1 MRSPIEMVKPFS
13 SAFIPVMAGAALLAL
28 LLPMAAGCAPA
39 ADQGR
44 SGSASGQGQGTAGS
58 SAGPGQGAS
67 GDGEPDQLKV
77 IATVAPITSLTENIG
92 GDRISLEGVVPEGT
106 NSHTYE
112 PTPSVAQTLAQADLF
127 VANGLFLEEPT
138 IALAE
143 ANLKEEAVILTLADQ
158 AISKEDWVFD
168 FSFPE
173 SGGHPNP
180 HLWTAP
186 LMAKKYAQLI
196 HEQLVALDP
205 ENQGYYDSN
214 LEKLEARLDELD
226 RKIEEVVA
234 TIPAENRKL
243 LTYHDSFPIFAQR
256 YGFEIIGAI
265 QPSDFSEPSAREVAS
280 LIEQVKESGV
290 PAIFGSEVFPS
301 PVLETIAQES
311 GAEYVDDL
319 RDDDLPGGP
328 GDPEHTYLGL
338 MVANMRI
345 MAPALGGNADALHE
359 FETGLVF
366 EEESAAKY
374 PQ

>member
-1 MRSPIEMVKPFS
+1 MPF
-13 SAFIPVMAGAALLAL
+13 IAGAALLAL
-28 LLPMAAGCAPA
+28 LLAMAAGCAPA
-39 ADQGR
+39 ADQGT
-44 SGSASGQGQGTAGS
+44 SGSGAGQGQGAAEPTA
-58 SAGPGQGAS
+58 AQNQDAM
-67 GDGEPDQLKV
+67 GDGEPDQLRV
-77 IATVAPITSLTENIG
+77 VATVAPITSLTENIG
-92 GDRISLEGVVPEGT
+92 GDRIALEGVVPEGT

-112 PTPSVAQTLAQADLF
+112 PTPSVALSLAGADLF
-127 VANGLFLEEPT
+127 IANGLFLEEPT
-138 IALAE
+138 IELAE
-143 ANLKEEAVILTLADQ
+143 ANLPEGAVILTVADKS
-158 AISKEDWVFD
+158 ITREEWVFD

-173 SGGHPNP
+173 SEGHPNP

-196 HEQLVALDP
+196 HEQLVVLDP

-214 LEKLEARLDELD
+214 LERLEARLDELD
-226 RKIEEVVA
+226 RKIEEVVE

-265 QPSDFSEPSAREVAS
+265 QPSDFSEPSAREVAE

-301 PVLETIAQES
+301 PVLETIARES

-328 GDPEHTYLGL
+328 GDPDHTYMGL